1 MNESEIIQ
9 QNQVDIRLI
18 AEHINSVLQGFS
30 EIIAVY
36 LLGSVISGRMR
47 KDSDIDI
54 ALLLES
60 GEVISLQARL
70 EMAMQLEEKLGRTVD
85 IGVITSNN
93 LIYASEVILTGK
105 RIITVREDDTNI
117 AENNLLGCYL
127 VFKDDRKEVEESYRA
142 A

>member
-70 EMAMQLEEKLGRTVD
+70 EMAMQL
-85 IGVITSNN
+85 
-93 LIYASEVILTGK
+93 
-105 RIITVREDDTNI
+105 
-117 AENNLLGCYL
+117 
-127 VFKDDRKEVEESYRA
+127 
-142 A
+142 